1 MRVTRESH
9 TPPAGLSCCM
19 RLASNLVCSSS
30 CRFTVVDSHTTA
42 WRNVVETCTAMRLSC
57 CVSAWSGLLSAPLGV
72 MVVLRIYDETAPE
85 AHACS
90 TATNAREGDGRRSMR

>member
-1 MRVTRESH
+1 
-9 TPPAGLSCCM
+9 
-19 RLASNLVCSSS
+19 
-30 CRFTVVDSHTTA
+30 
-42 WRNVVETCTAMRLSC
+42 MRLSC